1 MPKETTINVEQLEKL
16 LESYS
21 NDFIELTGGKVE
33 ETTDLFD
40 LLLTNIL
47 ELNSEEQKE
56 HKGKLL
62 SLSVIAQA
70 EPGVSV
76 ISSKVQKRHEM
87 CQ

>member
-1 MPKETTINVEQLEKL
+1 MQQNP
-16 LESYS
+16 YS

-56 HKGKLL
+56 HKGKL
-62 SLSVIAQA
+62 IA
-70 EPGVSV
+70 PSYR
-76 ISSKVQKRHEM
+76 KVAKSAVPTGFLTKQPYIF
-87 CQ
+87 

>member
-56 HKGKLL
+56 HKGKL
-62 SLSVIAQA
+62 IA
-70 EPGVSV
+70 PSYR
-76 ISSKVQKRHEM
+76 KVAKSA
-87 CQ
+87 

>member
-56 HKGKLL
+56 HKETCTHFLK
-62 SLSVIAQA
+62 
-70 EPGVSV
+70 
-76 ISSKVQKRHEM
+76 KVG
-87 CQ
+87 

>member
-56 HKGKLL
+56 H
-62 SLSVIAQA
+62 
-70 EPGVSV
+70 
-76 ISSKVQKRHEM
+76 
-87 CQ
+87 